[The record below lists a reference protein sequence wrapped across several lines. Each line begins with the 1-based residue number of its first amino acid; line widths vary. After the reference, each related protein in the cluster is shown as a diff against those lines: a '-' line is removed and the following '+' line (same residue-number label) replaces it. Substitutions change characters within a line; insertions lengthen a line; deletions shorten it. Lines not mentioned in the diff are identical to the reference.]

1 MPDRVIQKSVCAL
14 DCPDACAMLIHV
26 QDGKAVRL
34 EGDPSHP
41 VTRGFLCGK
50 VARYLDRQYHPERLL
65 YPMVRTGPKGA
76 GHFARISWAEAM
88 HTIATQLKRVS
99 DQHGPE
105 AILPY
110 SYGGNMGFLNG
121 SGMDRRFFHRLGAS
135 RLDRTICSSAGGAA
149 LMESLGAKYGTE
161 PEQFAHSK
169 LIIVWGAST
178 HSNNIHLWPF
188 IVEAR
193 RRGARLIT
201 IDPIKTRTASLADRH
216 YYIHPGSDLAL
227 ALGLMH
233 VIINEGLT
241 DADYVHHHTQGYDD
255 LVRLVQ
261 DYPPQRVAE
270 LTGIPAEEIAALARD
285 YAETKPAV
293 IRAAYGLQRSER
305 GGRAI
310 QAISCLPAL
319 TGSWKQPGGGFVLST
334 SGGFQVNRIALERPD
349 LQRHSPLGRES
360 RILNM
365 SEIGR
370 VLTEVQDPPVHALVV
385 YNSNPVAIA
394 PNANLVKKGFGRTDL
409 FTVVIEQ
416 FQTDTA
422 DWADVILP
430 ATTFLENTDLYFSYG
445 HYYIQ
450 LARPAL
456 APPGE
461 CKSNFQFFREL
472 AEKMGFTDQALQD
485 TEDQVIRQL
494 LDSEHPFLDGITLED
509 LDRNSSIRLN
519 VSPAGEPFLP
529 HAAGGFGTPS
539 GKCEFKASTL
549 AYIPPGE
556 SRQGDQGLRQR
567 FPLEL
572 LSPKNSDSMNSTFGN
587 RPDVDR
593 QTDRAVL
600 HSTDAASRGIAT
612 GDLVRVFN
620 GRGSLRIPAQVTAA
634 IHPGVVSIP
643 AVRWHKKAQD
653 GQSVN
658 VLTPDRLTDIGGGA
672 VFYSCLV
679 EVEKCGD

>member
-1 MPDRVIQKSVCAL
+1 MPERTIRQSVCAL
-14 DCPDACAMLIHV
+14 DCPDACSLLVHIEDA
-26 QDGKAVRL
+26 KAVRL
-34 EGDPSHP
+34 SGNPAHP

-76 GHFARISWAEAM
+76 GQFSRITWPEAM
-88 HTIATQLKRVS
+88 HTIATRLRQVS
-99 DQHGPE
+99 DQYGPE

-149 LMESLGAKYGTE
+149 LTEALGAKYGTE
-161 PEQFAHSK
+161 PEQFVHSK

-201 IDPIKTRTASLADRH
+201 IDPIRTRTAALADKH
-216 YYIHPGSDLAL
+216 YFLHPGSDLAL

-233 VIINEGLT
+233 VIVGESLT
-241 DADYVHHHTQGYDD
+241 DADYVAQHTQGYEE
-255 LVRLVQ
+255 LVNLVKE
-261 DYPPQRVAE
+261 YTPGRVAE
-270 LTGIPAEEIAALARD
+270 FTGIPAEEIVTLARE
-285 YAETKPAV
+285 YATTRPAV

-305 GGRAI
+305 GGRAM
-310 QAISCLPAL
+310 QAIACLPAL
-319 TGSWKQPGGGFVLST
+319 VGSWKEPGGGFVLST
-334 SGGFQVNRIALERPD
+334 SGAFQIDRLALERPD
-349 LQRHSPLGRES
+349 LQKLSPLGRPS

-370 VLTEVQDPPVHALVV
+370 VLTEVKDPAVHALVV

-394 PNANLVKKGFGRTDL
+394 PNSNLVKRGFGRDDL
-409 FTVVIEQ
+409 FTVVLEQ

-422 DWADVILP
+422 DWADLLLP
-430 ATTFLENTDLYFSYG
+430 TTTFLENTDLYFAYG
-445 HYYIQ
+445 HYHLQ
-450 LARPAL
+450 MSRPAV

-472 AEKMGFTDQALQD
+472 AEKMGLTDSALQND
-485 TEDQVIRQL
+485 EDQVIHQV
-494 LDSEHPFLDGITLED
+494 LDSGHAFLSGITLSD
-509 LDRNSSIRLN
+509 LDHRRSIRLN
-519 VSPAGEPFLP
+519 VSSPGEPFLA
-529 HAAGGFGTPS
+529 HAEGGFGTPS
-539 GKCEFKASTL
+539 GKCEFKAETL
-549 AYIPPGE
+549 SYTPPTE
-556 SRQGDQGLRQR
+556 SRHGDALLRRR
-567 FPLEL
+567 FPLEM
-572 LSPKNSDSMNSTFGN
+572 LSPKNADSMNSTFGN
-587 RPDVDR
+587 RPDVDS
-593 QTDRAVL
+593 QTNRAL
-600 HSTDAASRGIAT
+600 LNPADAISRGIAT

-620 GRGSLRIPAQVTAA
+620 ERGSLRIPAHVSAD
-634 IHPGVVSIP
+634 IHAGVVSIP
-643 AVRWHKKAQD
+643 AVRWHKKALD

-679 EVEKCGD
+679 DVEKCGD